1 MGSIHNL
8 PVAHVLYAFDKEDGT
23 VVLLEH
29 NNTIYMGDGMINSLA
44 NLIQCEDNNARI
56 NLRPKAYDTNRN
68 NSQ

>member
-1 MGSIHNL
+1 MEYIENL
-8 PVAHVLYAFDKEDGT
+8 PIAHVLYAFDKEDGT
-23 VVLLEH
+23 VVFLVH

-44 NLIQCEDNNARI
+44 NLIQCEDNNERI